1 MMDVIS
7 MSTDMI
13 FLKEDINAK
22 LWRNAISIMTAQQHA
37 AEASVQMQNA
47 MQDYKKCSTGD
58 ANRRMEITKRIA
70 QWHTL
75 LAKHQTLEQ
84 RYKERHKRLQHLT
97 LTIEKC
103 LKEKMPLRLKHECKQ
118 FCSRTRFFI
127 LFVEYTLIKNCPHR
141 LVSIISAL
149 SRTLPIPASLICQ
162 WGSRWWCRC
171 ESKLNI

>member
-1 MMDVIS
+1 MVFSFCLGYATRLHTLGKRWTKRKNMLEWIQIRIKAMVDVIS

-22 LWRNAISIMTAQQHA
+22 LWRNALSTMTAQQHV
-37 AEASVQMQNA
+37 AEASVQMRNA

-127 LFVEYTLIKNCPHR
+127 EFTE
-141 LVSIISAL
+141 
-149 SRTLPIPASLICQ
+149 
-162 WGSRWWCRC
+162 
-171 ESKLNI
+171 